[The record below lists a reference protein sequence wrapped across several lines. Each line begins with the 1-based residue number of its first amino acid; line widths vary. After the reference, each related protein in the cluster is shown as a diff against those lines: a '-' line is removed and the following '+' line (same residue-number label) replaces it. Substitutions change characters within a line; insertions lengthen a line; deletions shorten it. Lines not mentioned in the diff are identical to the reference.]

1 MSPVQATK
9 SIRSKPSIDQSP
21 ESRRLQPST
30 RDLFL
35 GFPLEEERTIQKR
48 KDRGE
53 PRYGN
58 KSFTTQR
65 KSINRCEAISLTLS
79 KLEKLSPPSNQ
90 SIRLHQRGRNR
101 SSMPKP
107 TFLGQN
113 QFNVSK
119 ITTTLPKWIIF
130 IEINDN
136 DTTVLNLDAGSV
148 RQKKRIEFGQSKRLS
163 VTSKGHPGHRR
174 VAMELSRGD
183 GPQGSR
189 LSHQQSVDQER
200 IPQPDSEVSDEEH
213 QVR

>member
-1 MSPVQATK
+1 MRTAGEVSENNRSRVSPVRATSLSDFTK
-9 SIRSKPSIDQSP
+9 EDETDRQCQTPPFLDKINSMYQRSP
-21 ESRRLQPST
+21 RL
-30 RDLFL
+30 
-35 GFPLEEERTIQKR
+35 FPK
-48 KDRGE
+48 G
-53 PRYGN
+53 
-58 KSFTTQR
+58 
-65 KSINRCEAISLTLS
+65 
-79 KLEKLSPPSNQ
+79 
-90 SIRLHQRGRNR
+90 
-101 SSMPKP
+101 
-107 TFLGQN
+107 
-113 QFNVSK
+113 
-119 ITTTLPKWIIF
+119 IIF